1 MNGFRLADSAGAG
14 VQSLDFSPE
23 AIDLSP
29 DSILAEAVRIA
40 GLDDF
45 GDESFRAPMHRLT
58 TALDEEGE
66 LTPVGRATQ
75 RARVVGLLINRL
87 RCEEH
92 IRRHP
97 EILDEKI
104 EAPLVIVGLARTG
117 TTMLQR
123 MIASDP
129 RMHCL
134 YWWES
139 RNPAPFPR
147 PPGPDGLDP
156 RIADAKAEVALM
168 VESAPDLL
176 SMHPID
182 AEGPDEEIMLLEH
195 SFFSTNPEAFVNLP
209 KFGAWLDR
217 QDQSSGYA
225 YLERLL
231 QFLQWQ
237 KRRAGIEAERW
248 VLKTPH
254 HLGFMNLLF
263 ETFPDASVIQTHR
276 DPIDT
281 IPSLASLIH
290 TIRSMGSDRADPLV
304 TGKQWNDKMR
314 RALDRCMEERTLRE
328 DRFID
333 VWFKDA
339 LTNPIDQIRR
349 VYEFAGMSLSLEAEA
364 EMKRWRIDNSRD
376 KRIAHSYTLEEF
388 GLTEEGIRKDFAK
401 YIERFL

>member
-1 MNGFRLADSAGAG
+1 M
-14 VQSLDFSPE
+14 LDFPPE
-23 AIDLSP
+23 ALDLSP
-29 DSILAEAVRIA
+29 DSVLAEAVRIT

-45 GDESFRAPMHRLT
+45 GDESFREPMLRLMA
-58 TALDEEGE
+58 ALDEEGE
-66 LTPVGRATQ
+66 LTPIGRATQ
-75 RARVVGLLINRL
+75 RARVVGLLTNRL
-87 RCEEH
+87 RCEQH
-92 IRRHP
+92 IRLHP

-129 RMHCL
+129 RIYCL

-139 RNPAPFPR
+139 RNPAPFPE
-147 PPGPDGLDP
+147 PVGPDGRDP
-156 RIADAKAEVALM
+156 RIAQAEAEVAMM

-176 SMHPID
+176 SMHPIE

-209 KFGAWLDR
+209 KFGAWLDE
-217 QDQSSGYA
+217 QDQSPGYA
-225 YLERLL
+225 YLKTLL

-237 KRRAGIEAERW
+237 KRRAGVEAERW

-254 HLGFMNLLF
+254 HLGFMDLLF
-263 ETFPDASVIQTHR
+263 KTFPDASVVQTHR
-276 DPIDT
+276 DPVDT

-290 TIRSMGSDRADPLV
+290 TVRSMGSDRADPLV
-304 TGKQWNDKMR
+304 IGKQWNDKMS
-314 RALDRCMEERTLRE
+314 RALDRCMAERASRE

-339 LTNPIDQIRR
+339 LANPIRQIRR
-349 VYEFAGMSLSLEAEA
+349 VYEFAGLSLSDEAEA
-364 EMKRWRIDNSRD
+364 KMKRWRIDNSRD
-376 KRIAHSYTLEEF
+376 KRIAHSYTLDQY
-388 GLTEEGIRKDFAK
+388 GLTEKGIHRDFAK